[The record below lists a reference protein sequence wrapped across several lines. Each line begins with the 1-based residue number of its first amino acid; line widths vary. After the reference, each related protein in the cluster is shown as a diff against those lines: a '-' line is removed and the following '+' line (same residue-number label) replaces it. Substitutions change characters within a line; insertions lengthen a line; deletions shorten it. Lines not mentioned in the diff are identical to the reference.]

1 MRFHERASDEHAE
14 ADGGQEQ
21 HPLRHDESHGEEEV
35 GCWKEGG
42 GQDKNGQPGH
52 RRVAAA

>member
-1 MRFHERASDEHAE
+1 MRLHERASDEHAE

-21 HPLRHDESHGEEEV
+21 NPLSHDESHGEEEV
-35 GCWKEGG
+35 GCGEEGG
-42 GQDKNGQPGH
+42 GQDENGQPGH